1 MWAHR
6 GPVIFERGKIRF
18 LKSSE
23 AVNPK
28 RTTKTVDASLLPQAK
43 KRMATKTCLA
53 CGTTRINSRRRYCS
67 RECRQKMM
75 WVLSLSKGLL
85 KVFNA
90 RYAAFSFTKNHVILD
105 VLPAWAKEVSRFTH
119 RRGSGRKPADDLKR
133 LILES
138 GGKWYNIVDS
148 NSKSYA
154 SLSLLSEKHC
164 KQVTLN
170 DIKPDNT
177 LRPRFSK
184 DEKAS
189 MKVLQLKMEELIS
202 GGKASK
208 IKTSYKKLAKIYH
221 PDVGGDAEK
230 FKRLNEAHQQML
242 LWSENPQFTSRKALL
257 DCWSYD
263 GSTNKWSP
271 PL

>member
-1 MWAHR
+1 
-6 GPVIFERGKIRF
+6 
-18 LKSSE
+18 
-23 AVNPK
+23 
-28 RTTKTVDASLLPQAK
+28 
-43 KRMATKTCLA
+43 
-53 CGTTRINSRRRYCS
+53 
-67 RECRQKMM
+67 MM

-105 VLPAWAKEVSRFTH
+105 VLPVWAKEISRFTS
-119 RRGSGRKPADDLKR
+119 RRRSANKPAEDLKR

-138 GGKWYNIVDS
+138 GSKWYEIVNN

-154 SLSLLSEKHC
+154 SMCLLNEKHYR
-164 KQVTLN
+164 KISPN
-170 DIKPDNT
+170 AIKPDHT

-189 MKVLQLKMEELIS
+189 MKILRLKMEELIS
-202 GGKASK
+202 DGKTSK
-208 IKTSYKKLAKIYH
+208 IKASYKKLAKIYH

-230 FKRLNEAHQQML
+230 FKRLNEAHRQML
-242 LWSENPQFTSRKALL
+242 LWAENPHFTSRKALV

>member
-1 MWAHR
+1 MM
-6 GPVIFERGKIRF
+6 ISNK
-18 LKSSE
+18 
-23 AVNPK
+23 AVNPSS
-28 RTTKTVDASLLPQAK
+28 TITKNASLLPQLK
-43 KRMATKTCLA
+43 KRMPTKTCLA
-53 CGTTRINSRRRYCS
+53 CGTAVINARRRYCS

-75 WVLSLSKGLL
+75 WVLSLSTGLL

-105 VLPAWAKEVSRFTH
+105 VLPAWAKEISRFTN
-119 RRGSGRKPADDLKR
+119 RRVSGSKPAEDLKR

-138 GGKWYNIVDS
+138 GCKWYSIVDN

-154 SLSLLSEKHC
+154 SLSLLNEKHC
-164 KQVTLN
+164 KKLTLDN
-170 DIKPDNT
+170 IKPNNT

-184 DEKAS
+184 DERAS
-189 MKVLQLKMEELIS
+189 MKILQLKMEELIS
-202 GGKASK
+202 DGKASK
-208 IKTSYKKLAKIYH
+208 IRSSYKKLAKIYH

-242 LWSENPQFTSRKALL
+242 SWSENPQFTSRKALL